1 MHAENARMQRNT
13 DALNRKIRES
23 IALVNGPMILVETII
38 FGGETGNHN
47 VGTNWNAFDGMCNE
61 NDSSYMHPVELR
73 AHSAFRL
80 HSVWYLA

>member
-1 MHAENARMQRNT
+1 MPILFAENARMQRNA

-47 VGTNWNAFDGMCNE
+47 VGTN
-61 NDSSYMHPVELR
+61 
-73 AHSAFRL
+73 
-80 HSVWYLA
+80 